1 MSFKKLTEPVL
12 VVTNL
17 DERLTLKIIG
27 ILRVPFFLSPS
38 LFFLGRLRLT
48 AGPPRSYAETS
59 RNCVQ
64 KNYLP
69 SMARFFPCEK

>member
-27 ILRVPFFLSPS
+27 ILGSFFSFSFPLSFS
-38 LFFLGRLRLT
+38 SEDLD
-48 AGPPRSYAETS
+48 
-59 RNCVQ
+59 
-64 KNYLP
+64 
-69 SMARFFPCEK
+69 